1 MPAGWLRTSSPP
13 ENPHPSPRGG
23 GSPEGCG
30 FIGRGHGGATR
41 HHVASPAMPEDDLD
55 PAASTQQFQAFVD
68 RPETEDSGS
77 RSMRAALVGAAVAGL
92 VIVLALVWLVLG

>member
-1 MPAGWLRTSSPP
+1 
-13 ENPHPSPRGG
+13 
-23 GSPEGCG
+23 
-30 FIGRGHGGATR
+30 
-41 HHVASPAMPEDDLD
+41 MPEDDLD